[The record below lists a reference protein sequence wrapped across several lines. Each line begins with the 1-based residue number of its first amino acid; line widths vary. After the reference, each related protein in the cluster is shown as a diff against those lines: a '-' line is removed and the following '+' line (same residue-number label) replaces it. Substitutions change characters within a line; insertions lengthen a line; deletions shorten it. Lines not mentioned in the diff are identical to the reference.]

1 MAEVGAVSVRYV
13 RKKHIVL
20 TFKRCVT
27 SGIGIKIQMMKEVTS
42 NGITRKD

>member
-1 MAEVGAVSVRYV
+1 MAEVGVVSVRYV

-27 SGIGIKIQMMKEVTS
+27 SGIGIKTQMMTEVMS
-42 NGITRKD
+42 NGIIRKD